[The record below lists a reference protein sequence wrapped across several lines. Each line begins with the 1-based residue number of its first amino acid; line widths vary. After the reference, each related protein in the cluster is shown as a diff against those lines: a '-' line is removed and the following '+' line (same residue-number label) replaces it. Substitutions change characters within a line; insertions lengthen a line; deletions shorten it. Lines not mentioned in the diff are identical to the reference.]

1 MGDFRPLFQRT
12 SHGRALDFI
21 CRAPETT
28 HGHHQPKSPQSSQS
42 PVASTTTRFT
52 SSSPPKYMPK
62 MRSDSRDTSTP
73 LRTRHKHKDAR
84 MRRIEPEVDELWA
97 QRLPARWLQTQ
108 SSPRSLPLTHERC
121 DTAPSALHPLFTE
134 SAVWQEGA
142 NWNQRVWAPTSTETN
157 YMGGPWTP
165 PAMSLGPRLLTP
177 CTSSPRRR
185 NAALMHASIHRR

>member
-1 MGDFRPLFQRT
+1 LFQRT

-28 HGHHQPKSPQSSQS
+28 HHHQQPKSPQSPQS

-62 MRSDSRDTSTP
+62 MRSDTCDTSPT
-73 LRTRHKHKDAR
+73 LRTRFKYEDAR
-84 MRRIEPEVDELWA
+84 MGCIEPEVDKLWA
-97 QRLPARWLQTQ
+97 RGQRLPARWLQTQ
-108 SSPRSLPLTHERC
+108 SSPRSLPLTHQPRC
-121 DTAPSALHPLFTE
+121 NTAPSAVHPLLTE
-134 SAVWQEGA
+134 STVWQQGT

-157 YMGGPWTP
+157 YIGGPWTP

-185 NAALMHASIHRR
+185 NEALIHASIHRH